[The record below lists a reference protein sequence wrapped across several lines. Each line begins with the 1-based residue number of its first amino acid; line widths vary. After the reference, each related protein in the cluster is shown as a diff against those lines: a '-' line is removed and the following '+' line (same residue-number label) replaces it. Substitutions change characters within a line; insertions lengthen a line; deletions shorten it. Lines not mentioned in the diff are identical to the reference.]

1 MAEEKKETTENQ
13 VDNETK
19 ESKTETVENEKT
31 EKNPETENAAEQS
44 E

>member
-19 ESKTETVENEKT
+19 ESRGIIEEA
-31 EKNPETENAAEQS
+31 EKN
-44 E
+44 